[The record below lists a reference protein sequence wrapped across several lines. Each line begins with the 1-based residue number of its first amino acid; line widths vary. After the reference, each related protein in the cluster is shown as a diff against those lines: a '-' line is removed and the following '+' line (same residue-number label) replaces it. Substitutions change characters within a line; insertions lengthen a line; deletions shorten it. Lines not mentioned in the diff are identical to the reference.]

1 MYILSIRLTVFL
13 LLFATISCDSS
24 TDTVQNSSST
34 EHTNADLDMPEMP
47 AYIGPVIDFR
57 VSPEE
62 SATQFNWSVD
72 FPYSGWKLEFAGAQ
86 TNPRTKHATIK
97 LLITIPGQQEVVQNI
112 GVSRTGEYR
121 HDSQSFKS
129 ADIIVK
135 LLTRGDESGDQVPY
149 KRAASWSAK
158 D

>member
-1 MYILSIRLTVFL
+1 MYMLSIRLTVFL

-24 TDTVQNSSST
+24 TDTVQNSSIT

-57 VSPEE
+57 VSSEE

-86 TNPRTKHATIK
+86 TNPRTEHATIK
-97 LLITIPGQQEVVQNI
+97 LLITIPGQQEVVKNM
-112 GVSRTGEYR
+112 VVTRTGEYR
-121 HDSQSFKS
+121 HGAQSFKT
-129 ADIIVK
+129 ADLIVR
-135 LLTRGDESGDQVPY
+135 LITRGESVEDAEY
-149 KRAASWSAK
+149 ARAEVWKAE

>member
-1 MYILSIRLTVFL
+1 MYMLSIRLTVFL
-13 LLFATISCDSS
+13 MLFATIGCDSS
-24 TDTVQNSSST
+24 TDTVQNSSTT

-72 FPYSGWKLEFAGAQ
+72 FPYSGWKIEFAGVQ
-86 TNPRTKHATIK
+86 TNPRTGHATIK
-97 LLITIPGQQEVVQNI
+97 LLITIPGQQEVVQNM
-112 GVSRTGEYR
+112 VVTRSGEYR
-121 HDSQSFKS
+121 HSAQSFKT
-129 ADIIVK
+129 ADLIVR
-135 LLTRGDESGDQVPY
+135 LITRGESGKDVQY
-149 KRAASWSAK
+149 KRAASWRDK

>member
-1 MYILSIRLTVFL
+1 MHMLSIRLTVL
-13 LLFATISCDSS
+13 LMLFAAIGCDSS
-24 TDTVQNSSST
+24 TDTVENSSSA
-34 EHTNADLDMPEMP
+34 EHTNADLDMPEML

-57 VSPEE
+57 ITPEE

-72 FPYSGWKLEFAGAQ
+72 FPYSGWKLEFAGVQ
-86 TNPRTKHATIK
+86 TNPRTGHATIK
-97 LLITIPGQQEVVQNI
+97 LLITIPGQQEVVENI
-112 GVSRTGEYR
+112 LVTRSGEFR

-129 ADIIVK
+129 ADLIVK
-135 LLTRGDESGDQVPY
+135 LLTGNESGDLVQY